1 MGPLVPAF
9 LKLLDYTASGIGSI
23 AGSMLAPWKARR
35 EAAARRLAA
44 QGEADSL
51 RVLAEGQAAALQI
64 ISGAQAEARSTVM
77 DQHSEFHGQLE
88 IGETIT
94 QRIRFQ
100 EEKRHSNIA
109 AAVVA
114 AATEL
119 GDKEVPDHEPDHD
132 WTARFFNEVQDVSSD
147 EMRAIW
153 AKILAGEVEKPGST
167 SARTLTILKNLD
179 RNSARLFNTLC
190 SVCVSLRP
198 DGNVVLDA
206 RVPSMGGEPA
216 QNSLQ
221 KYGLPFN
228 SLNILNEYGLI
239 ISDYN
244 SYSGYRMSIGITAG
258 VPGQDTI
265 RIPFT
270 FQKRFWV
277 LVPMQ
282 GFREGNE
289 FRLSG
294 VSLTQAGREL
304 QRVVEAEP
312 NQEFLQDLH
321 QFFEKNNLLMTE
333 VPSDAPHIF
342 RTHQDRE

>member
-9 LKLLDYTASGIGSI
+9 LKLLDYTASGIGSV
-23 AGSMLAPWKARR
+23 AGPMLAPWKSRR

-100 EEKRHSNIA
+100 EEKRHINIA

-147 EMRAIW
+147 DMRPIW
-153 AKILAGEVEKPGST
+153 AKVLAGEVEKPGST

-179 RNSARLFNTLC
+179 RKSARLFNTL
-190 SVCVSLRP
+190 SSICVSLRL
-198 DGNVVLDA
+198 DANVALDA
-206 RVPSMGGEPA
+206 RVPSMGGQPG

-221 KYGLPFN
+221 KYGLSYD
-228 SLNILNEYGLI
+228 SLNMLNEYGLI
-239 ISDYN
+239 IPDYN
-244 SYSGYRMSIGITAG
+244 SYYPYTIPIGITVG
-258 VPGQDTI
+258 VSGQERI

-277 LVPMQ
+277 LEPMPE
-282 GFREGNE
+282 FRQADE

-294 VSLTQAGREL
+294 VMLTQAGREL
-304 QRVVEAEP
+304 QSVVAVEP
-312 NQEFLQDLH
+312 NH
-321 QFFEKNNLLMTE
+321 QFLEDLNGFFKKNNLQMTE
-333 VPSDAPHIF
+333 VSSGAPYASQIG
-342 RTHQDRE
+342 

>member
-1 MGPLVPAF
+1 M
-9 LKLLDYTASGIGSI
+9 I
-23 AGSMLAPWKARR
+23 RR
-35 EAAARRLAA
+35 CNT
-44 QGEADSL
+44 S
-51 RVLAEGQAAALQI
+51 ALQI
-64 ISGAQAEARSTVM
+64 ISKANEEARSTLM
-77 DQHSEFHGQLE
+77 GQNSLAVTQFD
-88 IGETIT
+88 IGETIR
-94 QRIRFQ
+94 QRLQFQ
-100 EEKRHSNIA
+100 EEKRQSNIVSVLNEA
-109 AAVVA
+109 AIN
-114 AATEL
+114 L
-119 GDKEVPDHEPDHD
+119 GDKTVEDHEPDHD

-147 EMRAIW
+147 DMRTIW

-167 SARTLTILKNLD
+167 SARTLAILKNLD
-179 RNSARLFNTLC
+179 RNSARLFNELC
-190 SVCVSLRP
+190 SVCVSKRP
-198 DGNVVLDA
+198 DGDVVIDA
-206 RVPSMGGEPA
+206 RAPSMGGEPA
-216 QNSLQ
+216 QNCLQ

-244 SYSGYRMSIGITAG
+244 SYSGYRMSIGIPAG
-258 VPGQDTI
+258 ISGQDTI

-277 LVPMQ
+277 LVPIQ

-333 VPSDAPHIF
+333 VPSDAPHTF